1 MLEGMATGCRES
13 GESSGFFV
21 ARKGR
26 KVVQTDSR
34 AARQLVVTIFLG
46 QLGVS
51 LLVAGLFQ
59 FLGGLSQALS
69 ALIGG
74 GIGAFASLIMALFVF
89 RGGAEKSPGAFLRG
103 VYVGEFFKLIL
114 TVGLFIVVIVNVDVA
129 ILPLLIGYAATF
141 VVYWAAL
148 LKAMPKVSKPGG

>member
-1 MLEGMATGCRES
+1 MPL
-13 GESSGFFV
+13 
-21 ARKGR
+21 K
-26 KVVQTDSR
+26 
-34 AARQLVVTIFLG
+34 IP
-46 QLGVS
+46 
-51 LLVAGLFQ
+51 
-59 FLGGLSQALS
+59 
-69 ALIGG
+69 
-74 GIGAFASLIMALFVF
+74 AFASLIMALFVF

-148 LKAMPKVSKPGG
+148 LKAMPKVSRPGG